1 MNIEFPDQI
10 ADSTLFAEQQLLE
23 ILAVSLYK
31 MEKINGVEGGVITGT
46 SEVSFHGLLKK
57 YGQYI
62 NYDVDD
68 YYQDMDNLKD
78 F

>member
-1 MNIEFPDQI
+1 MKIEFPDEI
-10 ADSTLFAEQQLLE
+10 AKNKAFSERQMLE

-31 MEKINGVEGGVITGT
+31 MEKINGVEGGIITGS
-46 SEVSFHGLLKK
+46 SEMAFHGLLKK
-57 YGQYI
+57 YGQCI

-68 YYQDMDNLKD
+68 LNQDINNLRD